1 MAGNGDKS
9 KKIEKEIEVYAKEN
23 FEKIQRPCTAYVI
36 FERQEGQQRCF
47 DNFETTQNS
56 LGFVNWNKSGKAFML
71 FGEKVMLE
79 EANEPSDINWKN

>member
-1 MAGNGDKS
+1 
-9 KKIEKEIEVYAKEN
+9 
-23 FEKIQRPCTAYVI
+23 VI